1 MPLYAFEAVRP
12 SGEPVSAQVE
22 AANEAEAI
30 ERVRDQGLILL
41 RMQTAASAAMASH
54 EQRRRSSL
62 FGRLFASKKVKRD
75 QIIAFTRDLSNLISA
90 GLPLDRAFELLVGL
104 ADTGPMAALLQELRD
119 RVRSG
124 KALSQ
129 ALAEHPKTFDRLFIN
144 MVRAGEA
151 SGTLGPVLE
160 RISEFQERS
169 AELRSSVQSAL
180 IYPVVLVCVAI
191 GAVFT
196 MIFFVVPKFE
206 TTFKQFGKALPPAT
220 ENLLAIS
227 HWLRSDGW
235 ILLVAAAAIF
245 ILVRGR
251 LRTPQGQLNWH
262 RRKLT
267 LPVLGDL
274 FSKIEVARL
283 ARTLGTLL
291 GNGVSLLPA
300 LTIVKDT
307 VDNRALANS
316 LDGVLVR
323 LKAGQG
329 FARPLMET
337 GLYPKLAV
345 HMVAV
350 GEETGRLDKMLLK
363 VAEVYDSEVNTALK
377 RALGLMEPI
386 LILTLA
392 VVVGGIV
399 FALMSA
405 LLGMT
410 EFNG

>member
-1 MPLYAFEAVRP
+1 MALFAFDAVRQ
-12 SGEPVSAQVE
+12 SGDPVSAQLE
-22 AANEAEAI
+22 AASEAEAV
-30 ERVRDQGLILL
+30 ERVREQGLILL
-41 RMQTAASAAMASH
+41 RIQTAAAAAISSH
-54 EQRRRSSL
+54 EKKL
-62 FGRLFASKKVKRD
+62 GTFARLFATRKVSRE
-75 QIIAFTRDLSNLISA
+75 QVVAFTRDLANLISA

-104 ADTGPMAALLQELRD
+104 ADSGPQASLLQELRD

-124 KALSQ
+124 QALSQ
-129 ALAEHPKTFDRLFIN
+129 ALGDHPKQFDRLFVN

-180 IYPVVLVCVAI
+180 LYPIVLVAVAI
-191 GAVFT
+191 VAVMT

-206 TTFKQFGKALPPAT
+206 TTFRQFGKALPPAT

-227 HWLRSDGW
+227 HWFREDGW
-235 ILLVAAAAIF
+235 MLVIGAAALF
-245 ILVRGR
+245 ILIRGR
-251 LRTPQGQLNWH
+251 LRTPLGRLNWD

-267 LPVLGDL
+267 LPILGDL
-274 FSKIEVARL
+274 FAKIEVARL

-316 LDGVLVR
+316 LEGVLVR

-350 GEETGRLDKMLLK
+350 GEETGKLDSMLLK
-363 VAEVYDSEVNTALK
+363 VAEVYDLEVNTTLK
-377 RALGLMEPI
+377 RALGLLEPV

-392 VVVGGIV
+392 VVVGGII

-405 LLGMT
+405 LLGLT
-410 EFNG
+410 EFNV

>member
-1 MPLYAFEAVRP
+1 MALYAFDAVRQ
-12 SGEPVSAQVE
+12 SGDPVSAQVE
-22 AANEAEAI
+22 AATEADAV
-30 ERVRDQGLILL
+30 ERVREQGLILL
-41 RMQTAASAAMASH
+41 RIQTASAAAFSSH
-54 EQRRRSSL
+54 TQNKSFLARLLAPRKVSREQT
-62 FGRLFASKKVKRD
+62 
-75 QIIAFTRDLSNLISA
+75 IAFTRDLANLISA

-104 ADTGPMAALLQELRD
+104 ADTGPLAALLQDLRD
-119 RVRSG
+119 RVRGG
-124 KALSQ
+124 KSLSQ
-129 ALAEHPKTFDRLFIN
+129 ALTEHPKQFDRLFVN

-180 IYPVVLVCVAI
+180 MYPMVLIGVAVV
-191 GAVFT
+191 AVLT

-206 TTFKQFGKALPPAT
+206 STFRQFGKALPPAT
-220 ENLLAIS
+220 ENLLALS
-227 HWLRSDGW
+227 HWMKTDGW
-235 ILLVAAAAIF
+235 MLLVGAAALY
-245 ILVRGR
+245 ILIRGR
-251 LRTPQGQLNWH
+251 LRTPQGLLAWH
-262 RRKLT
+262 RRKLK

-316 LDGVLVR
+316 LEGVLVR

-350 GEETGRLDKMLLK
+350 GEETGRLDAMLLK
-363 VAEVYDSEVNTALK
+363 VAQVYDVEVNTALK

-392 VVVGGIV
+392 VVVGGII

-405 LLGMT
+405 LLGLT
-410 EFNG
+410 EFNV

>member
-1 MPLYAFEAVRP
+1 MALYAFDAVRQ
-12 SGEPVSAQVE
+12 SGDPVSAQLE
-22 AANEAEAI
+22 AATEADAV
-30 ERVRDQGLILL
+30 ERVREQGLILI
-41 RMQTAASAAMASH
+41 RIQTASAAAFSSH
-54 EQRRRSSL
+54 TQNKSFL
-62 FGRLFASKKVKRD
+62 ARLLAPRKVTRE
-75 QIIAFTRDLSNLISA
+75 QIIAFTRDLANLIAA

-104 ADTGPMAALLQELRD
+104 ADTGPMAALLQDLRD
-119 RVRSG
+119 RVRGG
-124 KALSQ
+124 KSLSQ
-129 ALAEHPKTFDRLFIN
+129 ALIEHPKHFDRLFVN

-180 IYPVVLVCVAI
+180 MYPMVLVGVAVI
-191 GAVFT
+191 AVFT

-206 TTFKQFGKALPPAT
+206 ATFRQFGKALPPAT
-220 ENLLAIS
+220 ENLLALS
-227 HWLRSDGW
+227 HWMKDDGW
-235 ILLVAAAAIF
+235 MLLIGAAAIY
-245 ILVRGR
+245 ILIRGR
-251 LRTPQGQLNWH
+251 LRSPQGLLAWH
-262 RRKLT
+262 RRKLK

-307 VDNRALANS
+307 VDNRALASS
-316 LDGVLVR
+316 LEGVLVR

-350 GEETGRLDKMLLK
+350 GEETGRLDAMLLK
-363 VAEVYDSEVNTALK
+363 VAQVYDVEVNTALK

-392 VVVGGIV
+392 VVVGGII

-405 LLGMT
+405 LLGLT
-410 EFNG
+410 EFNV

>member
-1 MPLYAFEAVRP
+1 MALFAFDAVRQ
-12 SGEPVSAQVE
+12 SGDPVSAQLE
-22 AANEAEAI
+22 AASEAEAV
-30 ERVRDQGLILL
+30 ERVREQGLILL
-41 RMQTAASAAMASH
+41 RIQTAAAAAITSH
-54 EQRRRSSL
+54 EKKMGT
-62 FGRLFASKKVKRD
+62 FARLFASRKVSRE
-75 QIIAFTRDLSNLISA
+75 QVVAFTRDLANLISA

-104 ADTGPMAALLQELRD
+104 ADSGPQAALLQELRD
-119 RVRSG
+119 RVRG
-124 KALSQ
+124 GQALSQ
-129 ALAEHPKTFDRLFIN
+129 ALSEHPKNFDRLFVN

-180 IYPVVLVCVAI
+180 LYPIVLVAVAI
-191 GAVFT
+191 VAVMT

-206 TTFKQFGKALPPAT
+206 TTFRQFGKALPPAT

-227 HWLRSDGW
+227 HWFREDGW
-235 ILLVAAAAIF
+235 MVLIAAAALF
-245 ILVRGR
+245 ILIRGR
-251 LRTPQGQLNWH
+251 LRTPVGRLNWD

-267 LPVLGDL
+267 LPILGDL
-274 FSKIEVARL
+274 FAKIEVARL

-316 LDGVLVR
+316 LEGVLVR

-337 GLYPKLAV
+337 GLYPRLAV

-350 GEETGRLDKMLLK
+350 GEETGKLDSMLLK
-363 VAEVYDSEVNTALK
+363 VAEVYDLEVNTTLK
-377 RALGLMEPI
+377 RALGLLEPV

-392 VVVGGIV
+392 VVVGGII

-405 LLGMT
+405 LLGLT
-410 EFNG
+410 EFNV

>member
-1 MPLYAFEAVRP
+1 MALFAFDAVRQ
-12 SGEPVSAQVE
+12 SGDPVSAQLE
-22 AANEAEAI
+22 AASEAEAV
-30 ERVRDQGLILL
+30 ERVREQGLILL
-41 RMQTAASAAMASH
+41 RIQTAASAAIASH
-54 EQRRRSSL
+54 EKKMGT
-62 FGRLFASKKVKRD
+62 FARLFASRKVTRD
-75 QIIAFTRDLSNLISA
+75 QVVAFTRDLANLISA

-104 ADTGPMAALLQELRD
+104 ADSGPQAALLQQLRD
-119 RVRSG
+119 RVRG
-124 KALSQ
+124 GQALSQ
-129 ALAEHPKTFDRLFIN
+129 ALSEHPKNFDRLFVN

-180 IYPVVLVCVAI
+180 LYPIVLVAVAI
-191 GAVFT
+191 VAVMT

-206 TTFKQFGKALPPAT
+206 TTFRQFGKALPPAT

-227 HWLRSDGW
+227 HWFREDGW
-235 ILLVAAAAIF
+235 MVLIAAAALF
-245 ILVRGR
+245 ILIRGR
-251 LRTPQGQLNWH
+251 LRTPVGRLNWD

-267 LPVLGDL
+267 LPILGDL
-274 FSKIEVARL
+274 FAKIEVARL

-316 LDGVLVR
+316 LEGVLVR

-350 GEETGRLDKMLLK
+350 GEETGKLDAMLLK
-363 VAEVYDSEVNTALK
+363 VAEVYDLEVNTTLK
-377 RALGLMEPI
+377 RALGLLEPV

-392 VVVGGIV
+392 VVVGGII

-405 LLGMT
+405 LLGLT
-410 EFNG
+410 EFNV

>member
-1 MPLYAFEAVRP
+1 LALYAFDAVR
-12 SGEPVSAQVE
+12 STGEAVSAQLEAVSESDAVE
-22 AANEAEAI
+22 RIRE
-30 ERVRDQGLILL
+30 QGLILL
-41 RMQTAASAAMASH
+41 RIQTAASAVVASH
-54 EQRRRSSL
+54 QAKSGTLSRLLAPRTIKREQIVS
-62 FGRLFASKKVKRD
+62 
-75 QIIAFTRDLSNLISA
+75 FTRDLANLISA

-104 ADTGPMAALLQELRD
+104 AESGPLATLLQDLRD
-119 RVRSG
+119 RVRG
-124 KALSQ
+124 GRALSQ
-129 ALAEHPKTFDRLFIN
+129 ALAEHPKHFDRLFVN

-180 IYPVVLVCVAI
+180 MYPIVLVAVAVV
-191 GAVFT
+191 AVLT

-206 TTFKQFGKALPPAT
+206 ATFRQFGKALPPAT
-220 ENLLAIS
+220 ENLLALS
-227 HWLRSDGW
+227 HWLRDDGW
-235 ILLVAAAAIF
+235 MLVIAAAALF

-262 RRKLT
+262 RRKLA

-307 VDNRALANS
+307 VDNRALAAS

-350 GEETGRLDKMLLK
+350 GEETGRLDSMLLK
-363 VAEVYDSEVNTALK
+363 VADVYDQEVNTALK
-377 RALGLMEPI
+377 RALGLLEPI

-392 VVVGGIV
+392 VVVGGIIYS
-399 FALMSA
+399 LMSA
-405 LLGMT
+405 LLGLT
-410 EFNG
+410 EFNV

>member
-1 MPLYAFEAVRP
+1 MALFAFDAVRQ
-12 SGEPVSAQVE
+12 SGDPVSAQLE
-22 AANEAEAI
+22 AASEAEAV
-30 ERVRDQGLILL
+30 ERVREQGLILL
-41 RMQTAASAAMASH
+41 RIQTAAAAAITSH
-54 EQRRRSSL
+54 ERKMST
-62 FGRLFASKKVKRD
+62 FARLFASRKVTRD
-75 QIIAFTRDLSNLISA
+75 QVVAFTRDLANLISA

-104 ADTGPMAALLQELRD
+104 ADSGPQAALLQDLRD
-119 RVRSG
+119 RVRG
-124 KALSQ
+124 GQALSQ
-129 ALAEHPKTFDRLFIN
+129 ALTEHPKQFDRLFVN

-180 IYPVVLVCVAI
+180 LYPIVLVAVAI
-191 GAVFT
+191 VAVMT

-206 TTFKQFGKALPPAT
+206 TTFRQFGKALPPAT

-227 HWLRSDGW
+227 HWFREDGW
-235 ILLVAAAAIF
+235 MLLIAAAALV
-245 ILVRGR
+245 ILIRGR
-251 LRTPQGQLNWH
+251 LRTPVGRLNWD

-267 LPVLGDL
+267 LPILGDL
-274 FSKIEVARL
+274 FAKIEVARL
-283 ARTLGTLL
+283 TRTLGTLL

-316 LDGVLVR
+316 LEGVLVR

-350 GEETGRLDKMLLK
+350 GEETGKLDLMLLK
-363 VAEVYDSEVNTALK
+363 VAQVYDLEVNTTLK
-377 RALGLMEPI
+377 RALGLLEPV

-392 VVVGGIV
+392 VVVGGII

-405 LLGMT
+405 LLGLT
-410 EFNG
+410 EFNV

>member
-1 MPLYAFEAVRP
+1 MALYAFDAVRAN
-12 SGEPVSAQVE
+12 GEAVSAQVE
-22 AANEAEAI
+22 AASEAEAV
-30 ERVRDQGLILL
+30 ERVREQGLILL
-41 RMQTAASAAMASH
+41 KIQTAASAAFASH
-54 EQRRRSSL
+54 EKKSSTL
-62 FGRLFASKKVKRD
+62 GRLFASKKVSRE
-75 QIIAFTRDLSNLISA
+75 QIVAFTRDLANLIGA

-104 ADTGPMAALLQELRD
+104 ADTAPVAALLQDLRD

-124 KALSQ
+124 KSLSQ
-129 ALAEHPKTFDRLFIN
+129 ALAEHPKLFDRLYVN

-151 SGTLGPVLE
+151 SGTLGPVLA

-169 AELRSSVQSAL
+169 AELRSSVQSSL
-180 IYPVVLVCVAI
+180 MYPIVLVAVAVV
-191 GAVFT
+191 AVLT
-196 MIFFVVPKFE
+196 MLFFVVPKFE
-206 TTFKQFGKALPPAT
+206 STFKQFGKALPPAT
-220 ENLLAIS
+220 ENLLALS

-235 ILLVAAAAIF
+235 MLLIGLVAIV

-274 FSKIEVARL
+274 FSKIEVARF

-307 VDNRALANS
+307 VDNRALAGS
-316 LDGVLVR
+316 LDGVLTR

-350 GEETGRLDKMLLK
+350 GEETGRLDSMLVK
-363 VAEVYDSEVNTALK
+363 VADVYDQEVNTALK
-377 RALGLMEPI
+377 RALGLLEPV

-392 VVVGGIV
+392 VVVGGIIY
-399 FALMSA
+399 ALMSA
-405 LLGMT
+405 LLGLT
-410 EFNG
+410 EFTG

>member
-1 MPLYAFEAVRP
+1 MALYAFDAVRQ
-12 SGEPVSAQVE
+12 SGDPVSAQVE
-22 AANEAEAI
+22 AASEADAV

-41 RMQTAASAAMASH
+41 RIQTASAAAFSSH
-54 EQRRRSSL
+54 DKGRSF
-62 FGRLFASKKVKRD
+62 FGRLLAPRKVTRA
-75 QIIAFTRDLSNLISA
+75 QIIAFTRDMANLIAA

-104 ADTGPMAALLQELRD
+104 ADTGPMAALLQDLRD
-119 RVRSG
+119 RVRGG
-124 KALSQ
+124 KSLSQ
-129 ALAEHPKTFDRLFIN
+129 ALIEHPKHFDRLFVN

-180 IYPVVLVCVAI
+180 MYPMVLVGVAVI
-191 GAVFT
+191 AVFT
-196 MIFFVVPKFE
+196 MILFVVPKFE
-206 TTFKQFGKALPPAT
+206 ATFRQFGKALPPAT
-220 ENLLAIS
+220 ENLLAFS
-227 HWLRSDGW
+227 HWIKDDGW
-235 ILLVAAAAIF
+235 MLLIGAAAIF
-245 ILVRGR
+245 ILIRGR
-251 LRTPQGQLNWH
+251 LRSPQGLLAWH
-262 RRKLT
+262 RRKLK

-307 VDNRALANS
+307 VDNRALAHS
-316 LDGVLVR
+316 LEGVLVR

-350 GEETGRLDKMLLK
+350 GEETGRLDAMLLK
-363 VAEVYDSEVNTALK
+363 VAQVYDIEVNTALK

-392 VVVGGIV
+392 VVVGGII

-405 LLGMT
+405 LLGLT
-410 EFNG
+410 EFNV

>member
-1 MPLYAFEAVRP
+1 MALYAFNAVRQ
-12 SGEPVSAQVE
+12 SGDPVSAQLE
-22 AANEAEAI
+22 AASEAEAV
-30 ERVRDQGLILL
+30 ERVREQGLILL
-41 RMQTAASAAMASH
+41 RIQTAAAAAITSH
-54 EQRRRSSL
+54 EKRMGTFARM
-62 FGRLFASKKVKRD
+62 FASRKVTRD
-75 QIIAFTRDLSNLISA
+75 QVVAFTRDLANLISA

-104 ADTGPMAALLQELRD
+104 ADSGPQAALLQELRD

-124 KALSQ
+124 HPLSQ
-129 ALAEHPKTFDRLFIN
+129 ALSEHPKQFDRLFIN

-180 IYPVVLVCVAI
+180 LYPVVLVAVAI
-191 GAVFT
+191 VAVMT

-206 TTFKQFGKALPPAT
+206 TTFRQFGKALPPAT

-227 HWLRSDGW
+227 HWFREDGW
-235 ILLVAAAAIF
+235 MLLIGAAALF
-245 ILVRGR
+245 ILIRGR
-251 LRTPQGQLNWH
+251 LRTPIGRLNWD

-267 LPVLGDL
+267 LPILGDL
-274 FSKIEVARL
+274 FAKIEVARQ

-316 LDGVLVR
+316 LEGVLVR

-350 GEETGRLDKMLLK
+350 GEETGKLDSMLLK
-363 VAEVYDSEVNTALK
+363 GAEVYDVEVNTTLK
-377 RALGLMEPI
+377 RALGLLEPV

-392 VVVGGIV
+392 VVVGGII

-405 LLGMT
+405 LLGLT
-410 EFNG
+410 EFNV

>member
-1 MPLYAFEAVRP
+1 MALYAFDAVRS
-12 SGEPVSAQVE
+12 SGEAVSAQLEAVSEADAVE
-22 AANEAEAI
+22 RIRE
-30 ERVRDQGLILL
+30 QGLILL
-41 RMQTAASAAMASH
+41 RIQTAASAVVASH
-54 EQRRRSSL
+54 QAKSGTL
-62 FGRLFASKKVKRD
+62 ARLLAPRKIKRD
-75 QIIAFTRDLSNLISA
+75 QIVSFTRDLANLISA

-104 ADTGPMAALLQELRD
+104 AETGPLATLLQDLRD
-119 RVRSG
+119 RVRGG

-129 ALAEHPKTFDRLFIN
+129 ALAEHPKHFDRLFVN

-180 IYPVVLVCVAI
+180 MYPIVLVAVAVV
-191 GAVFT
+191 AVLT

-206 TTFKQFGKALPPAT
+206 TTFRQFGKALPPAT
-220 ENLLAIS
+220 ENLLALS
-227 HWLRSDGW
+227 HWLRDDGW
-235 ILLVAAAAIF
+235 MLIIGVAALF

-307 VDNRALANS
+307 VDNRALATS

-350 GEETGRLDKMLLK
+350 GEETGRLDAMLLK
-363 VAEVYDSEVNTALK
+363 VADVYDQEVNTALK
-377 RALGLMEPI
+377 RALGLLEPI

-392 VVVGGIV
+392 VVVGGIIYS
-399 FALMSA
+399 LMSA
-405 LLGMT
+405 LLGLT
-410 EFNG
+410 EFNV

>member
-1 MPLYAFEAVRP
+1 MALYAFDAVRQ
-12 SGEPVSAQVE
+12 SGDPVSAQVE
-22 AANEAEAI
+22 AATEADAV
-30 ERVRDQGLILL
+30 ERVREQGLILL
-41 RMQTAASAAMASH
+41 RIQTASAAAFSSH
-54 EQRRRSSL
+54 TQNKSFLARLLAPRRVTREQT
-62 FGRLFASKKVKRD
+62 
-75 QIIAFTRDLSNLISA
+75 IAFTRDLANLISA

-104 ADTGPMAALLQELRD
+104 ADTGPLAALLQDLRD
-119 RVRSG
+119 RVRGG
-124 KALSQ
+124 KSLSQ
-129 ALAEHPKTFDRLFIN
+129 ALTEHPKQFDRLFVN

-180 IYPVVLVCVAI
+180 MYPMVLIGVAVV
-191 GAVFT
+191 AVLT

-206 TTFKQFGKALPPAT
+206 STFRQFGKALPPAT
-220 ENLLAIS
+220 ENLLALS
-227 HWLRSDGW
+227 HWMKTDGW
-235 ILLVAAAAIF
+235 MLLVGAAALY
-245 ILVRGR
+245 ILIRGR
-251 LRTPQGQLNWH
+251 LRTPQGLLAWH
-262 RRKLT
+262 RRKLK

-291 GNGVSLLPA
+291 SNGVSLLPA

-316 LDGVLVR
+316 LEGVLVR

-350 GEETGRLDKMLLK
+350 GEETGRLDAMLLK
-363 VAEVYDSEVNTALK
+363 VAQVYDVEVNTALK

-392 VVVGGIV
+392 VVVGGII

-405 LLGMT
+405 LLGLT
-410 EFNG
+410 EFNV

>member
-1 MPLYAFEAVRP
+1 MALFAFDAVRQ
-12 SGEPVSAQVE
+12 SGDPVSAQLE
-22 AANEAEAI
+22 AASEAEAV
-30 ERVRDQGLILL
+30 ERVREQGLILL
-41 RMQTAASAAMASH
+41 RIQTAAAAAITSH
-54 EQRRRSSL
+54 ERKMST
-62 FGRLFASKKVKRD
+62 FARLFASRKVTRD
-75 QIIAFTRDLSNLISA
+75 QVVAFTRDLANLISA

-104 ADTGPMAALLQELRD
+104 ADSGPQAALVQDLRD
-119 RVRSG
+119 RVRG
-124 KALSQ
+124 GQALSQ
-129 ALAEHPKTFDRLFIN
+129 ALTEHPKQFDRLFVN

-180 IYPVVLVCVAI
+180 LYPIVLVAVAI
-191 GAVFT
+191 VAVMT

-206 TTFKQFGKALPPAT
+206 TTFRQFGKALPPAT

-227 HWLRSDGW
+227 HWFREDGW
-235 ILLVAAAAIF
+235 MLLIAAAALF
-245 ILVRGR
+245 ILIRGR
-251 LRTPQGQLNWH
+251 LRTPVGRLNWD

-267 LPVLGDL
+267 LPILGDL
-274 FSKIEVARL
+274 FAKIEVARL
-283 ARTLGTLL
+283 TRTLGTLL

-316 LDGVLVR
+316 LEGVLVR

-350 GEETGRLDKMLLK
+350 GEETGKLDSMLLK
-363 VAEVYDSEVNTALK
+363 VAQVYDLEVNTTLK
-377 RALGLMEPI
+377 RALGLLEPV

-392 VVVGGIV
+392 VVVGGII

-405 LLGMT
+405 LLGLT
-410 EFNG
+410 EFNV

>member
-1 MPLYAFEAVRP
+1 MALFAFDAVRQ
-12 SGEPVSAQVE
+12 SGDPVSAQLE
-22 AANEAEAI
+22 AASEAEAV
-30 ERVRDQGLILL
+30 ERVREQGLILL
-41 RMQTAASAAMASH
+41 RIQTAAAAAITSH
-54 EQRRRSSL
+54 ERKMGT
-62 FGRLFASKKVKRD
+62 FARLFASRKVTRD
-75 QIIAFTRDLSNLISA
+75 QVVAFTRDLANLISA

-104 ADTGPMAALLQELRD
+104 ADSGPQAALLQDLRD
-119 RVRSG
+119 RVRG
-124 KALSQ
+124 GQALSQ
-129 ALAEHPKTFDRLFIN
+129 ALTEHPKQFDRLFVN

-180 IYPVVLVCVAI
+180 LYPIVLVAVAI
-191 GAVFT
+191 VAVMT

-206 TTFKQFGKALPPAT
+206 TTFRQFGKALPPAT

-227 HWLRSDGW
+227 HWFREDGW
-235 ILLVAAAAIF
+235 MLLIAAAALF
-245 ILVRGR
+245 ILIRGR
-251 LRTPQGQLNWH
+251 LRTPVGRLNWD

-267 LPVLGDL
+267 LPILGDL
-274 FSKIEVARL
+274 FAKIEVARL
-283 ARTLGTLL
+283 TRTLGTLL

-316 LDGVLVR
+316 LEGVLVR

-350 GEETGRLDKMLLK
+350 GEETGKLDLMLLK
-363 VAEVYDSEVNTALK
+363 VAQVYDLEVNTTLK
-377 RALGLMEPI
+377 RALGLLEPV

-392 VVVGGIV
+392 VVVGGII

-405 LLGMT
+405 LLGLT
-410 EFNG
+410 EFNV

>member
-1 MPLYAFEAVRP
+1 MALFAFEAVRQ

-22 AANEAEAI
+22 AATEAEAV
-30 ERVRDQGLILL
+30 ERVREQGLILL
-41 RMQTAASAAMASH
+41 QIQTAASAAIASH
-54 EQRRRSSL
+54 QKKAGT
-62 FGRLFASKKVKRD
+62 FGRLFAPRKITRD
-75 QIIAFTRDLSNLISA
+75 QIVSFTRDLANLIGA

-104 ADTGPMAALLQELRD
+104 ADTGPQANLLQDLRD
-119 RVRSG
+119 RVRGG

-129 ALAEHPKTFDRLFIN
+129 ALAEHPKHFDRLYVN

-151 SGTLGPVLE
+151 SGTLGPVLT

-180 IYPVVLVCVAI
+180 LYPIVLVGVAVV
-191 GAVFT
+191 AVLT

-206 TTFKQFGKALPPAT
+206 ATFRQFGKALPPAT
-220 ENLLAIS
+220 ENLLALS
-227 HWLRSDGW
+227 HWLRDDGW
-235 ILLVAAAAIF
+235 MLLVGLAALV

-267 LPVLGDL
+267 LPVMGDL
-274 FSKIEVARL
+274 FSKIEVARF

-307 VDNRALANS
+307 VENRALAGS
-316 LDGVLVR
+316 LDGVLAR

-350 GEETGRLDKMLLK
+350 GEETGRLDSMLIK
-363 VAEVYDSEVNTALK
+363 VADVYDQEVNTALK
-377 RALGLMEPI
+377 RALGLLEPV

-392 VVVGGIV
+392 VVVGGII
-399 FALMSA
+399 FSLMSA
-405 LLGMT
+405 LLGLT
-410 EFNG
+410 EFNV

>member
-1 MPLYAFEAVRP
+1 MALYAFDAVRQ
-12 SGEPVSAQVE
+12 SGDPVSAQVE
-22 AANEAEAI
+22 AATEADAV
-30 ERVRDQGLILL
+30 ERVREQGLILL
-41 RMQTAASAAMASH
+41 RIQTASAAAFSSH
-54 EQRRRSSL
+54 DKGKSF
-62 FGRLFASKKVKRD
+62 FGRLLAPRKVTRE
-75 QIIAFTRDLSNLISA
+75 QVIAFTRDLANLISA
-90 GLPLDRAFELLVGL
+90 GLPLDRAFELLVSL
-104 ADTGPMAALLQELRD
+104 ADTGPMAALLQDLRD
-119 RVRSG
+119 RVRGG
-124 KALSQ
+124 KSLSQ
-129 ALAEHPKTFDRLFIN
+129 ALIEHPKQFDRLFVN

-180 IYPVVLVCVAI
+180 MYPMVLIGVAVI
-191 GAVFT
+191 AVFT

-206 TTFKQFGKALPPAT
+206 ATFRQFGKALPPAT
-220 ENLLAIS
+220 ENLLALS
-227 HWLRSDGW
+227 HWMKEDGW
-235 ILLVAAAAIF
+235 MLLVGAAAIF

-251 LRTPQGQLNWH
+251 LRSPQGLLAWH
-262 RRKLT
+262 RRKLK

-350 GEETGRLDKMLLK
+350 GEETGRLDAMLLK
-363 VAEVYDSEVNTALK
+363 VAQVYDVEVNTALK

-392 VVVGGIV
+392 VVVGGII

-405 LLGMT
+405 LLGLT
-410 EFNG
+410 EFNV

>member
-1 MPLYAFEAVRP
+1 MALFAFDAVRQ
-12 SGEPVSAQVE
+12 SGDPVSAQLE
-22 AANEAEAI
+22 AASEAEAV
-30 ERVRDQGLILL
+30 ERVREQGLILL
-41 RMQTAASAAMASH
+41 RIQTAAAAAITSH
-54 EQRRRSSL
+54 EKKL
-62 FGRLFASKKVKRD
+62 GTFARLFASRKVSRD
-75 QIIAFTRDLSNLISA
+75 QVVAFTRDLANLISA

-104 ADTGPMAALLQELRD
+104 ADSGPQAALLQALRD
-119 RVRSG
+119 RVRG
-124 KALSQ
+124 GQALSQ
-129 ALAEHPKTFDRLFIN
+129 ALSEHPKQFDRLFVN

-169 AELRSSVQSAL
+169 AELRSSVQSAML
-180 IYPVVLVCVAI
+180 YPIVLVAVAI
-191 GAVFT
+191 VAVMT

-206 TTFKQFGKALPPAT
+206 TTFRQFGKALPPAT

-227 HWLRSDGW
+227 HWFREDGW
-235 ILLVAAAAIF
+235 MVLIAAAALF
-245 ILVRGR
+245 ILIRGR
-251 LRTPQGQLNWH
+251 LRTPVGRLNWD

-267 LPVLGDL
+267 LPILGDL
-274 FSKIEVARL
+274 FAKIEVARL

-316 LDGVLVR
+316 LEGVLVR

-350 GEETGRLDKMLLK
+350 GEETGKLDSMLLK
-363 VAEVYDSEVNTALK
+363 VAEVYDLEVNTTLK
-377 RALGLMEPI
+377 RALGLLEPV

-392 VVVGGIV
+392 VVVGGII

-405 LLGMT
+405 LLGLT
-410 EFNG
+410 EFNV

>member
-1 MPLYAFEAVRP
+1 
-12 SGEPVSAQVE
+12 
-22 AANEAEAI
+22 
-30 ERVRDQGLILL
+30 LL
-41 RMQTAASAAMASH
+41 APRKVAR
-54 EQRRRSSL
+54 EQI
-62 FGRLFASKKVKRD
+62 V
-75 QIIAFTRDLSNLISA
+75 AFTRDLSNLISA

-104 ADTGPMAALLQELRD
+104 ADTGPMARLLQDLRD
-119 RVRSG
+119 RVRGG

-129 ALAEHPKTFDRLFIN
+129 ALAEHPRQFDRLFVN

-180 IYPVVLVCVAI
+180 LYPVVLIAVAI
-191 GAVFT
+191 IAVFT

-206 TTFKQFGKALPPAT
+206 ATFRQFGKALPPAT
-220 ENLLAIS
+220 ENLLALS
-227 HWLRSDGW
+227 HWLRDDGW
-235 ILLVAAAAIF
+235 MLLIGAAAIF

-251 LRTPQGQLNWH
+251 LRSPQGQLNWH

-350 GEETGRLDKMLLK
+350 GEETGRLDSMLLK
-363 VAEVYDSEVNTALK
+363 VAQVYDQEVNTALK
-377 RALGLMEPI
+377 RALGLLEPI

-392 VVVGGIV
+392 VVVGGII

-405 LLGMT
+405 LLGLT
-410 EFNG
+410 EFNV